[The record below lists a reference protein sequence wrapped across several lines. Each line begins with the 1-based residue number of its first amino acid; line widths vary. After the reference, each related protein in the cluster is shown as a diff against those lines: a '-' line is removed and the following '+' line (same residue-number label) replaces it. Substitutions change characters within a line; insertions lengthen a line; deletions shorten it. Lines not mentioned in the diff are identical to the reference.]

1 MLSAVGDALKVTVF
15 GMAIVFAMLI
25 IIILAVKF
33 IEPVRRFFAGL
44 FKRDKK
50 ESSPAKG
57 DSAGSNANTADPG
70 TGAVDG
76 QSRAAQVFEGN
87 QASAAEGSAQNAPGA
102 PDGAVVAAIIAAVQA
117 SSGLSS
123 RQFVLRSIRRSSAR
137 RNNNIF

>member
-1 MLSAVGDALKVTVF
+1 MLSALGDALKVTVF
-15 GMAIVFAMLI
+15 GMAIVFVMLI

-70 TGAVDG
+70 IGAVNG
-76 QSRAAQVFEGN
+76 QSQAAQVLKGN

>member
-1 MLSAVGDALKVTVF
+1 MLSALGDALKVTVF

-70 TGAVDG
+70 IGAVNG
-76 QSRAAQVFEGN
+76 QSQAAQVLKGN

>member
-1 MLSAVGDALKVTVF
+1 MLSALGDALKVTVF
-15 GMAIVFAMLI
+15 GMAIVFVMLI

-70 TGAVDG
+70 IGAVDG
-76 QSRAAQVFEGN
+76 QSQAAQVFEGN

>member
-1 MLSAVGDALKVTVF
+1 MLSALGDALKVTVF
-15 GMAIVFAMLI
+15 GMAIVFVMLI

-70 TGAVDG
+70 IGAVNG
-76 QSRAAQVFEGN
+76 QSQAAQVFEGN